1 MTTRGLATFKE
12 AAEFLSVTTRTIYRM
27 VEDGQLDRIEIRSR
41 PRIRWS
47 QLERMARPSKSKK
60 RKPQEAEAC

>member
-1 MTTRGLATFKE
+1 MPPRKGLATFKE

-27 VEDGQLDRIEIRSR
+27 VEDGQLDRIDVRSS

-47 QLERMARPSKSKK
+47 QLERMARPRKKPKKK
-60 RKPQEAEAC
+60 R